1 MPRIATPPICPHSR
15 SRNTVPSD
23 SAKCFSIGSRKRG
36 ADGEW
41 YQVSDQ
47 HRWKRVHS
55 TSKGGTHAPRARL
68 GTCVALRQRGS
79 PVGVVVGG
87 SANNVRVKMGP
98 RGEELRSV
106 TIADVTARSCSQ
118 RMQRLVVAQTNARGV
133 PLQVVGAAQSQR
145 RLGTPAAKKKAR
157 TSSTAARE
165 ATANP
170 KPRVQA
176 PDGIYRGRLFRIT
189 RVRGDGN
196 CMFRA
201 ISKGLGDEDTRAP
214 SRAALRRMAVT
225 RIDNQVEWNTLRR
238 IQTGVRSKAAYLRE
252 MAKAGTW
259 GTAVELEALA
269 AELGVTICVLFE
281 MTNTLTTMGD
291 STSMRRT
298 ITLYYTG
305 DHYDLLTWL

>member
-1 MPRIATPPICPHSR
+1 
-15 SRNTVPSD
+15 
-23 SAKCFSIGSRKRG
+23 
-36 ADGEW
+36 
-41 YQVSDQ
+41 
-47 HRWKRVHS
+47 
-55 TSKGGTHAPRARL
+55 
-68 GTCVALRQRGS
+68 
-79 PVGVVVGG
+79 
-87 SANNVRVKMGP
+87 
-98 RGEELRSV
+98 
-106 TIADVTARSCSQ
+106 
-118 RMQRLVVAQTNARGV
+118 
-133 PLQVVGAAQSQR
+133 
-145 RLGTPAAKKKAR
+145 
-157 TSSTAARE
+157 
-165 ATANP
+165 
-170 KPRVQA
+170 
-176 PDGIYRGRLFRIT
+176 
-189 RVRGDGN
+189 
-196 CMFRA
+196 MFRA